1 MLERMLPIAESK
13 NISLAQLVL
22 RWTINRPG
30 ITIALAGAR
39 NATQAIQNA
48 GAAEVELTTEEMEFM
63 KRQVESLEQ
72 ETA

>member
-1 MLERMLPIAESK
+1 MLERLLPLAKSK

-22 RWTINRPG
+22 RWTINQPG

-48 GAAEVELTTEEMEFM
+48 GAANVKLNAEEMEFM
-63 KRQVESLEQ
+63 NRQVGSLEQ
-72 ETA
+72 EAA